1 MVIVNVID
9 INKWQ
14 GIGKQSEIRMA
25 TALALDVYLS
35 LSIIQTLAISLVPI
49 IALVLGIISD
59 FSSSLLNRL
68 ILAILTT
75 AHALT

>member
-1 MVIVNVID
+1 
-9 INKWQ
+9 
-14 GIGKQSEIRMA
+14 MA